1 MHFEVFWSETVLNQL
16 KLGTA
21 HISKM
26 HCVNHM
32 ALLHT
37 VARDINLRFTQRS
50 MILKQ
55 QVVKN
60 FSLNL
65 TRKDKVKC

>member
-1 MHFEVFWSETVLNQL
+1 MHFEVFWSETVLNQP

-26 HCVNHM
+26 HCISHM

-37 VARDINLRFTQRS
+37 VARDINLGFTQRS

-65 TRKDKVKC
+65 TWKVK